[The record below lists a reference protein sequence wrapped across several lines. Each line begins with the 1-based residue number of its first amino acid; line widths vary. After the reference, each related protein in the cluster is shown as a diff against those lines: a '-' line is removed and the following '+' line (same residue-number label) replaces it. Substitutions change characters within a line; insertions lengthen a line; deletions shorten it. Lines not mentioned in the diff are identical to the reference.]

1 MKKYKDATHHFDAF
15 PQYFERYI
23 PLLNRAASHMFTVD
37 GASKWEKQ
45 KKIWRDLGSV
55 KEKLKLARDVFKV
68 WEVMK

>member
-1 MKKYKDATHHFDAF
+1 
-15 PQYFERYI
+15 
-23 PLLNRAASHMFTVD
+23 MFTVD